1 MNSVTIIGGGIGG
14 LFTGAILAKEGW
26 KVTVLEKNA
35 VAGGG
40 LQCFTR
46 NGAIFETGMHV
57 MGGFRHGGSLHKIC
71 RYLGILEDLAMVDVD
86 DDCMDEVK
94 YLSDGSTYRIASGKE
109 RFIESLASYFPKER
123 ENIRRYV
130 DELYSIADEVALF
143 NLRPSSDNIMVH
155 SERFNIAA
163 DRLIAEFTD
172 DKRLQDLL
180 AYLNPLY
187 GGVAGH
193 TPAYIHALINVLYI
207 NGATRFAGGS
217 QQLADR
223 LSDLIRINGGEVHTN
238 HEVTDI
244 RVEDRTICEIVT
256 KSGSFKSEKYIS
268 AVHPCELLRLL
279 PEKVFPKSYRTRL
292 QEIPNSNSAFS
303 LFIKLR
309 SGTFPYINHTCY
321 YQDDYGDVWHH
332 TTYNP
337 NRWPK
342 GFMYM
347 TPPDENQGEYAER
360 MLINCIMDFEPVKR
374 WEETRVGHRGKEYE
388 LWKQELTDRILE
400 RMEDLRPGFKQCVE
414 SVYAASPLTIRDFY
428 HTKEGAIFGYRKDC
442 ENILLSQV
450 PIYTKISNLLLTG
463 QNINLHGICGVPLT
477 AINTA
482 EALLGRNAVINK
494 INECYV

>member
-1 MNSVTIIGGGIGG
+1 
-14 LFTGAILAKEGW
+14 
-26 KVTVLEKNA
+26 
-35 VAGGG
+35 
-40 LQCFTR
+40 
-46 NGAIFETGMHV
+46 
-57 MGGFRHGGSLHKIC
+57 
-71 RYLGILEDLAMVDVD
+71 
-86 DDCMDEVK
+86 
-94 YLSDGSTYRIASGKE
+94 
-109 RFIESLASYFPKER
+109 
-123 ENIRRYV
+123 
-130 DELYSIADEVALF
+130 
-143 NLRPSSDNIMVH
+143 MVH
-155 SERFNIAA
+155 SERFSIAA
-163 DRLIAEFTD
+163 DKLIAEFTD
-172 DKRLQDLL
+172 DRRLQDLL

-223 LSDLIRINGGEVHTN
+223 LSDLIRSNGGEVHTN
-238 HEVTDI
+238 HEVTEI

-309 SGTFPYINHTCY
+309 SGSFPYINHTCY